1 LKEIQS
7 NGLSAGL
14 FAPGW
19 TFENFDG
26 KDFHQID
33 RRFWTGESSS
43 AGSVADFVG
52 NREAGTQR
60 FFYTNFNRAFGSG
73 FWLRGKKI
81 STNVWTHLGAQSVLP
96 NMPSRSLSA
105 LQWTLDAGNA
115 YTGAWSLKLTSPAS
129 QAYEHLYLPLY
140 KLGIIHTT
148 DLVLHYV
155 LRTDTGTSGWG
166 LYWDFVSSD
175 GTKIRRTEP
184 IDDIYGVWKTGSV
197 LTGDEDV
204 ESHIL
209 VELGIYRVSPSPSGA
224 TLWLGELMLTTL
236 DTESDNQPAFIS
248 SVVPKPSGTG
258 RTKLTW
264 SVYSTF
270 GSEIIQEKRKQKEC
284 WSEQT
289 KDFAYFVVWKGEQ
302 MVGVAYACEYV
313 IDGTIEGGDRWRVSG
328 VTWEGIVWE
337 GPDGAGDPKSA

>member
-224 TLWLGELMLTTL
+224 TLWLGE
-236 DTESDNQPAFIS
+236 
-248 SVVPKPSGTG
+248 
-258 RTKLTW
+258 R
-264 SVYSTF
+264 
-270 GSEIIQEKRKQKEC
+270 C
-284 WSEQT
+284 
-289 KDFAYFVVWKGEQ
+289 
-302 MVGVAYACEYV
+302 
-313 IDGTIEGGDRWRVSG
+313 
-328 VTWEGIVWE
+328 
-337 GPDGAGDPKSA
+337 